1 MLLQGTGVLITS
13 MQVLPEEDAD
23 FNVWFDKEH
32 LPERVAIPGFLD
44 GRRYESTNGSGRYL
58 QIYNTV
64 DFAALDSAAYHKVL
78 ANQTDWSKHH
88 IPKFIRPTR
97 VVGQLV
103 ESRGYAR
110 GAAVTLVRLRPK
122 EGAKMLPA
130 LQPLLVLLDAA
141 GVTAL
146 HFVEGDAELSKPL
159 MTDVPYVGSEDGYI
173 VVETSS
179 VADGERIAAQLD
191 AQLKASLETS
201 LQTYGELIDVATYRY
216 RLDVSAPVHRT

>member
-23 FNVWFDKEH
+23 FNEWFDKEH

-64 DFAALDSAAYHKVL
+64 DFAALDSAAYHQVL
-78 ANQTDWSKHH
+78 AHQTDWSKHH
-88 IPKFIRPTR
+88 IPRFIRPTR

-110 GAAVTLVRLRPK
+110 GAAVTLIRLRPK
-122 EGAKMLPA
+122 KGVSMLPA
-130 LQPLLVLLDAA
+130 LQPGRRLVEAP
-141 GVTAL
+141 GVSAV

-173 VVETSS
+173 IVETSS
-179 VADGERIAAQLD
+179 VAAGERIASQWDISVEA
-191 AQLKASLETS
+191 
-201 LQTYGELIDVATYRY
+201 YGELVDMATYRY
-216 RLDVSAPVHRT
+216 RLDVSAPVKS